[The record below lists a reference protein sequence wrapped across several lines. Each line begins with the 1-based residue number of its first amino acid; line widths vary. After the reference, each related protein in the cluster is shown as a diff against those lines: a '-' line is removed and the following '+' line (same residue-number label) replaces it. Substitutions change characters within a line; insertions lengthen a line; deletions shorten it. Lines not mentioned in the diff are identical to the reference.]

1 MTLARKKTSD
11 DIYSYLE
18 HELKNSIQGE
28 VNFDDVYRQ
37 MYATDGSIYKM
48 TPIGVTLPKN
58 PDDVSAIIDICNKNK
73 TAVLPRGGGTSL
85 SGQTVNSAV
94 VMDFSKYMNNVLE
107 INPEEKFVITEPG
120 ITIDNLNQS
129 LKHTNL
135 HFTPDPSTKSR
146 ANVGGAMGNNS
157 CGAHS
162 VIYGKTVDQVKEM
175 EVILSD
181 SSKAYFEEIS
191 GKRLEDKISL
201 DNLEGKIYRDV
212 MSMSSKYYDE
222 INSKY
227 SKVNRRVGGYN
238 LDLVHPNS
246 NKLNLVNIMVG
257 SEGTLAAVTKAK
269 LNLEPLPKYVGLAI
283 LHFKDL
289 IESMEAT
296 VATLEEGPAAVEHIG
311 EMIITQAKQS
321 LGFSRNL
328 DFLQGDPTD
337 ILVVEMNG
345 STDNEVRSKIQK
357 LSEKMKRL
365 NLSYAITTLFDSSKI
380 SQVWA
385 MRQAGLGLMMNI
397 PGDKKPIPFVEDTAV
412 SPEKL
417 PEYVKRFDEIVRS
430 NGTEAGYY
438 GHASEGCL
446 HIRPTIN
453 LKNQEGIDRMIKIS
467 DEISDL
473 VKEFDGSLSG
483 EHGDGIVRG
492 VWSEKMYGSKIIN
505 SFRELKGAFDPDS
518 IMNPGKIFDTPK
530 MGDNLRYGTTYK
542 LKTIDTILDFSKE
555 GGFEG
560 AVEKCIGVGACR
572 KLNAGAMCPSYMA
585 TREEVHSTRGRA
597 NALRGVLSG
606 ALKEDLLT
614 SKKML
619 KVLDLCIE
627 CKSCKSEC
635 PANVDMAKIKYEFLH
650 NYYKKHKTPLRSK
663 LVGSVPILYKF
674 IAGPQAYFF
683 NLANKLPFAKILTE
697 KIIGIHKNR
706 SMPEISTYTFESWFK
721 KRVPNTTKSRGKIL
735 FFHDTHINFIHP
747 EVGKSAVKILEA
759 AGYEV
764 EITNRKCCGRTMI
777 SKGLL
782 DDAKKNVDYN
792 TNLLYEYVKK
802 GIKIVGVE
810 ASCVS
815 SMQDEF
821 PDLADDKEKARK
833 ISENTFTV
841 QDLLM
846 QIQDDNFQQISWNSS
861 NKDLLLFVHCHE
873 RALNGTSNSLES
885 LNLPQK
891 FNAKLIDAGCCGMAG
906 SFGME
911 KEHYEISKKMAEDRL
926 LPTINNSSEN
936 EEIIVTGISCHDQIK
951 DLSNK
956 NPKYLVEVLAE
967 AIDY

>member
-1 MTLARKKTSD
+1 MTSTKEKTNNQIKSD
-11 DIYSYLE
+11 LE
-18 HELKNSIQGE
+18 NELKKNIQGE
-28 VNFDDVYRQ
+28 VRFDDVYRQ
-37 MYATDGSIYKM
+37 MYSTDGSIYSM
-48 TPIGVTLPKN
+48 TPVGVTLPKN
-58 PDDVSAIIDICNKNK
+58 DDDVTAIIDICNKSN
-73 TAVLPRGGGTSL
+73 TAILPRGGGTSL

-94 VMDFSKYMNNVLE
+94 VIDFSKYMNNVIE
-107 INPEEKFVITEPG
+107 INPEEKYVITQPG
-120 ITIDNLNQS
+120 ITIDNLNQK
-129 LKHTNL
+129 LKHLNL

-162 VIYGKTVDQVKEM
+162 IIYGKTVDQVREM

-181 SSKAYFEEIS
+181 SSKAYFEEVS
-191 GKRLEDKISL
+191 GKVLEDKISL
-201 DNLEGKIYRDV
+201 SNLEGKIYRDV
-212 MSMSSKYYDE
+212 MSLSSKYYDE
-222 INSKY
+222 IKNKY

-238 LDLVHPNS
+238 LDLFHPNS
-246 NKLNLVNIMVG
+246 NKINLVNMMVG

-269 LNLEPLPKYVGLAI
+269 LNLEPIPEFVGLAI

-311 EMIITQAKQS
+311 KMIITQAKQS

-345 STDNEVRSKIQK
+345 NSHNNVKDKIEK
-357 LSEKMKRL
+357 LSNKMKKL
-365 NLSYAITTLFDSSKI
+365 NLTYAITKIFDPIQQSK
-380 SQVWA
+380 VWA

-397 PGDKKPIPFVEDTAV
+397 PGDAKPIPFVEDTAV

-417 PEYVKRFDEIVRS
+417 PEYVKRFDEIVRA

-438 GHASEGCL
+438 GHAAEGCL

-453 LKNQEGIDRMIKIS
+453 LKNNEGIERMIKIS

-492 VWSEKMYGSKIIN
+492 AWSEKMYGPKIID
-505 SFRELKGAFDPDS
+505 SFRELKSAFDPES

-530 MGDNLRYGTTYK
+530 MGENLRYGSAYK
-542 LKTIDTILDFSKE
+542 LKKIDTVLDFSVE

-560 AVEKCIGVGACR
+560 AIEKCIGVGACR
-572 KLNAGAMCPSYMA
+572 KLDAGAMCPSYMA

-606 ALKEDLLT
+606 SLNEDFLT
-614 SKKML
+614 NKKML
-619 KVLDLCIE
+619 EVLDLCIE

-650 NYYKKHKTPLRSK
+650 NYYKKNKVPLRSK
-663 LVGSVPILYKF
+663 LVGSVPKLYKL
-674 IAGPQAYFF
+674 ISGPQAILF
-683 NLANKLPFAKILTE
+683 NLVNKIPFSKIITE
-697 KIIGIHKNR
+697 KIIGIDRRRK
-706 SMPEISTYTFESWFK
+706 MPNISTYTFESWFK
-721 KRVPNTTKSRGKIL
+721 KRDINSSKSRGKIL
-735 FFHDTHINFIHP
+735 FFHDTHINYIHP
-747 EVGKSAVKILEA
+747 EVGKSTVKVLEA

-764 EITNRKCCGRTMI
+764 QIADRKCCGRTMI

-782 DDAKKNVDYN
+782 DEAKKNVDYN
-792 TNLLYEYVKK
+792 TNLLYKYVEK

-810 ASCVS
+810 SSCVS
-815 SMQDEF
+815 AMQDEF
-821 PDLADDKEKARK
+821 PDLADDRSKAKEIAK
-833 ISENTFTV
+833 NTFTI
-841 QDLLM
+841 QDLLV
-846 QIQDDNFQQISWNSS
+846 QIQNDGGQQIKWKSL

-873 RALNGTSNSLES
+873 RALDGIDNSLES
-885 LNLPQK
+885 LNLPDNFQ
-891 FNAKLIDAGCCGMAG
+891 AKLIDAGCCGMAG

-911 KEHYEISKKMAEDRL
+911 KEHYDISKKMANDRL
-926 LPTINNSSEN
+926 IPAINNSEKN
-936 EEIIVTGISCHDQIK
+936 QEIIVTGISCYDQIK

-956 NPKYLVEVLAE
+956 NPKYLIEVLAE
-967 AIDY
+967 AIDS

>member
-1 MTLARKKTSD
+1 MTSSKEKTKIQIKSD
-11 DIYSYLE
+11 LE
-18 HELKNSIQGE
+18 NELIKNIQGE
-28 VNFDDVYRQ
+28 VKFDDIYRQ
-37 MYATDGSIYKM
+37 MYSTDGSIYSM
-48 TPIGVTLPKN
+48 TPVGVTLPKN
-58 PDDVSAIIDICNKNK
+58 SDDVSAIIDICNKNN
-73 TAVLPRGGGTSL
+73 TAILPRGGGTSL

-94 VMDFSKYMNNVLE
+94 VIDFSKYMNNVIE
-107 INPEEKFVITEPG
+107 INPEEKYVITQPG
-120 ITIDNLNQS
+120 ITIDNLNQK
-129 LKHTNL
+129 LKYLNL

-162 VIYGKTVDQVKEM
+162 IIYGKTVDQVKEM

-181 SSKAYFEEIS
+181 SSKAYFKEIS
-191 GKRLEDKISL
+191 GKVLEDKISL
-201 DNLEGKIYRDV
+201 SNLEGKIYRDV
-212 MSMSSKYYDE
+212 MSLSSKYYDE
-222 INSKY
+222 IKNKY

-238 LDLVHPNS
+238 LDLFNPNS
-246 NKLNLVNIMVG
+246 NKINLVNIMVG
-257 SEGTLAAVTKAK
+257 SEGTLSAVTKAK
-269 LNLEPLPKYVGLAI
+269 LNLEPIPEFVGLAI

-311 EMIITQAKQS
+311 QMIITQAKQS

-345 STDNEVRSKIQK
+345 ISTDDVKDKIEK
-357 LSEKMKRL
+357 LTKKMKRL
-365 NLSYAITTLFDSSKI
+365 NLSYAITEIFDPVQQSK
-380 SQVWA
+380 VWA

-397 PGDKKPIPFVEDTAV
+397 PGDSKPIPFVEDTAV

-417 PEYVKRFDEIVRS
+417 PEYVKRFDEIVRA

-438 GHASEGCL
+438 GHAAEGCL

-453 LKNQEGIDRMIKIS
+453 LKNNEGIERMIKIS
-467 DEISDL
+467 EEISDL
-473 VKEFDGSLSG
+473 VKEFDGTLSG

-492 VWSEKMYGSKIIN
+492 AWAEKMYGSKIIN
-505 SFRELKGAFDPDS
+505 SFRELKNAFDPKS

-530 MGDNLRYGTTYK
+530 MGENLRYGTAYK
-542 LKTIDTILDFSKE
+542 LKKIDTILDFSVE

-606 ALKEDLLT
+606 SLNEDFLT
-614 SKKML
+614 NKKML
-619 KVLDLCIE
+619 EVLDLCIE

-635 PANVDMAKIKYEFLH
+635 PANVDMAKIKYEFLN
-650 NYYKKHKTPLRSK
+650 NYYKKNKVPLRSK
-663 LVGSVPILYKF
+663 LVGSVPKLYKL
-674 IAGPQAYFF
+674 ICGPQANLF
-683 NLANKLPFAKILTE
+683 NLANKLPFSKLITE
-697 KIIGIHKNR
+697 KIFGIDRKR
-706 SMPEISTYTFESWFK
+706 KMPNISTYTFESWFK
-721 KRVPNTTKSRGKIL
+721 KRDNKSSKSRGKIL
-735 FFHDTHINFIHP
+735 FFHDTHINYIHP
-747 EVGKSAVKILEA
+747 EVGKSAVKVLEA

-764 EITNRKCCGRTMI
+764 EIADRKCCGRTMI

-782 DDAKKNVDYN
+782 DEAKKNVDYN
-792 TNLLYEYVKK
+792 TELLYKYVEK

-810 ASCVS
+810 SSCVS
-815 SMQDEF
+815 AMQDEF
-821 PDLADDKEKARK
+821 PDLADDRAKAK
-833 ISENTFTV
+833 MIAENTITI
-841 QDLLM
+841 QSLLV
-846 QIQDDNFQQISWNSS
+846 QIQNDGEQQIKWKSLT
-861 NKDLLLFVHCHE
+861 KDLLLFVHCHE
-873 RALNGTSNSLES
+873 RALDGSDNSLES
-885 LNLPQK
+885 LNLPDK

-911 KEHYEISKKMAEDRL
+911 KEHYDISKKMASDRL
-926 LPTINNSSEN
+926 IPAINNSEKN
-936 EEIIVTGISCHDQIK
+936 QEIIVTGISCYDQIK

-956 NPKYLVEVLAE
+956 NPKYLIEVLAE
-967 AIDY
+967 AIEN

>member
-58 PDDVSAIIDICNKNK
+58 PDDVSAILDICNKNK

-663 LVGSVPILYKF
+663 LVGSVPVLYKF

>member
-28 VNFDDVYRQ
+28 VNFDEVYRQ
-37 MYATDGSIYKM
+37 MYSTDGSIYKM

-58 PDDVSAIIDICNKNK
+58 PDDVSAIIDICNKNN

-107 INPEEKFVITEPG
+107 INPEENYVITEPG
-120 ITIDNLNQS
+120 ITIDNLNQRV
-129 LKHTNL
+129 KHTNL

-157 CGAHS
+157 CGTHS

-191 GKRLEDKISL
+191 GKALEDKISL
-201 DNLEGKIYRDV
+201 NNLEGKIYRDV

-222 INSKY
+222 IKSKY

-238 LDLVHPNS
+238 LDLVNPNT

-283 LHFKDL
+283 LHFTDL

-311 EMIITQAKQS
+311 KMIITQAKQS

-328 DFLQGDPTD
+328 DFLQGEPTD

-345 STDNEVRSKIQK
+345 SSERQVRDKIQK
-357 LSEKMKRL
+357 LEDKMKRL
-365 NLSYAITTLFDSSKI
+365 NLSYAITKLFDSSKI

-417 PEYVKRFDEIVRS
+417 PEYVKRFDEIVRR

-438 GHASEGCL
+438 GHAAEGCL

-467 DEISDL
+467 YEISDL

-492 VWSEKMYGSKIIN
+492 VWAEKMYGPKIVD

-530 MGDNLRYGTTYK
+530 MGDNLRYGTNYK
-542 LKTIDTILDFSKE
+542 LRSIDTVLDFSEE

-606 ALKEDLLT
+606 ALKEDLMT

-650 NYYKKHKTPLRSK
+650 NYYKKNKTPLRSK

-683 NLANKLPFAKILTE
+683 NLANKLPLAKVITE
-697 KIIGIHKNR
+697 KIIGIHKKR
-706 SMPEISTYTFESWFK
+706 QMPEISTYTFESWFK
-721 KRVPNTTKSRGKIL
+721 KRVSNSTKSRGKIL

-747 EVGKSAVKILEA
+747 EVGKATVKILES

-782 DDAKKNVDYN
+782 DDAKKNVNYN
-792 TNLLYEYVKK
+792 TKLLYDYVEK
-802 GIKIVGVE
+802 GIKIIGVE

-815 SMQDEF
+815 AMQDEF
-821 PDLADDKEKARK
+821 PDLADEKEKAKK

-841 QDLLM
+841 QDLLI
-846 QIQDDNFQQISWNSS
+846 QIQDDGNQQINWNSLD
-861 NKDLLLFVHCHE
+861 KDLLLFVHCHE
-873 RALNGTSNSLES
+873 RALNGTNNSLGS
-885 LNLPQK
+885 LNLPNK

-926 LPTINNSSEN
+926 LPSIENSKEN
-936 EEIIVTGISCHDQIK
+936 QEIIVTGISCHDQIK
-951 DLSNK
+951 DLSHK
-956 NPKYLVEVLAE
+956 KPKYLVEVLAE
-967 AIDY
+967 AIDS

>member
-37 MYATDGSIYKM
+37 MYSTDGSIYKM

-542 LKTIDTILDFSKE
+542 LKKIDTILDFSKE

-663 LVGSVPILYKF
+663 LVGSVPVLYKF

-861 NKDLLLFVHCHE
+861 NKDLLLFVQCHE

>member
-94 VMDFSKYMNNVLE
+94 VMDFSKYMNNVIE

-663 LVGSVPILYKF
+663 LVGSVPVLYKF

>member
-28 VNFDDVYRQ
+28 VNFDEVYRQ
-37 MYATDGSIYKM
+37 MYSTDGSIYKM

-58 PDDVSAIIDICNKNK
+58 PDDVSAIIDICNKNN

-107 INPEEKFVITEPG
+107 INPEENYVITEPG
-120 ITIDNLNQS
+120 ITIDNLNQRV
-129 LKHTNL
+129 KHTNL

-157 CGAHS
+157 CGTHS

-191 GKRLEDKISL
+191 GKALEDKISL
-201 DNLEGKIYRDV
+201 NNLEGKIYRDV

-222 INSKY
+222 IKSKY

-238 LDLVHPNS
+238 LDLVNPNT

-283 LHFKDL
+283 LHFTDL

-311 EMIITQAKQS
+311 KMIITQAKQS

-328 DFLQGDPTD
+328 DFLQGEPTD

-345 STDNEVRSKIQK
+345 SSERQVRDKIQK
-357 LSEKMKRL
+357 LEDKMKRL
-365 NLSYAITTLFDSSKI
+365 NLSYAITKLFDSSKI

-417 PEYVKRFDEIVRS
+417 PEYVKRFDEIVRR

-438 GHASEGCL
+438 GHAAEGCL

-492 VWSEKMYGSKIIN
+492 VWAEKMYGPKIVD

-530 MGDNLRYGTTYK
+530 MGDNLRYGTNYK
-542 LKTIDTILDFSKE
+542 LRSIDTVLDFSEE

-606 ALKEDLLT
+606 ALKEDLMT

-650 NYYKKHKTPLRSK
+650 NYYKKNKTPLRSK

-683 NLANKLPFAKILTE
+683 NLANKLPLAKVITE
-697 KIIGIHKNR
+697 KIIGIHKKR
-706 SMPEISTYTFESWFK
+706 QMPEISTYTFESWFK
-721 KRVPNTTKSRGKIL
+721 KRVSNSTKSRGKIL

-747 EVGKSAVKILEA
+747 EVGKATVKILES

-782 DDAKKNVDYN
+782 DDAKKNVNYN
-792 TNLLYEYVKK
+792 TKLLYDYVEK
-802 GIKIVGVE
+802 GIKIIGVE

-815 SMQDEF
+815 AMQDEF
-821 PDLADDKEKARK
+821 PDLADEKEKAKK

-841 QDLLM
+841 QDLLI
-846 QIQDDNFQQISWNSS
+846 QIQDDGNQQINWNSLD
-861 NKDLLLFVHCHE
+861 KDLLLFVHCHE
-873 RALNGTSNSLES
+873 RALNGTNNSLGS
-885 LNLPQK
+885 LNLPNK

-926 LPTINNSSEN
+926 LPSIENSKEN
-936 EEIIVTGISCHDQIK
+936 QEIIVTGISCHDQIK
-951 DLSNK
+951 DLSHK
-956 NPKYLVEVLAE
+956 KPKYLVEVLAE
-967 AIDY
+967 AIDS

>member
-28 VNFDDVYRQ
+28 VNFDEVYRQ
-37 MYATDGSIYKM
+37 MYSTDGSIYKM

-58 PDDVSAIIDICNKNK
+58 PDDVSAIIDICNKNN

-107 INPEEKFVITEPG
+107 INPEENYVITEPG
-120 ITIDNLNQS
+120 ITIDNLNQRV
-129 LKHTNL
+129 KHTNL

-157 CGAHS
+157 CGTHS

-191 GKRLEDKISL
+191 GKALEDKISL
-201 DNLEGKIYRDV
+201 NNLEGKIYRDV

-222 INSKY
+222 IKSKY

-238 LDLVHPNS
+238 LDLVNPNT

-283 LHFKDL
+283 LHFTDL

-311 EMIITQAKQS
+311 KMIITQAKQS

-328 DFLQGDPTD
+328 DFLQGEPTD

-345 STDNEVRSKIQK
+345 SSERQVRDKIQK
-357 LSEKMKRL
+357 LEDKMKRL
-365 NLSYAITTLFDSSKI
+365 NLSYAITKLFDSSKI

-417 PEYVKRFDEIVRS
+417 PEYVKRFDEIVRR

-438 GHASEGCL
+438 GHAAEGCL

-492 VWSEKMYGSKIIN
+492 VWAEKMYGPKIVD

-530 MGDNLRYGTTYK
+530 MGDNLRYGTNYK
-542 LKTIDTILDFSKE
+542 LRSIDTVLDFSEE

-606 ALKEDLLT
+606 ALKEDLMT

-650 NYYKKHKTPLRSK
+650 NYYKKNKTPLRSK

-683 NLANKLPFAKILTE
+683 NLANKLPLAKVITE
-697 KIIGIHKNR
+697 KIIGIHKKR
-706 SMPEISTYTFESWFK
+706 QMPEISTYTFESWFK
-721 KRVPNTTKSRGKIL
+721 KRVSNSTKSRGKIL

-747 EVGKSAVKILEA
+747 EVGKATVKILEA

-782 DDAKKNVDYN
+782 DDAKKNVNYN
-792 TNLLYEYVKK
+792 TKLLYDYVEK
-802 GIKIVGVE
+802 GIKIIGVE

-815 SMQDEF
+815 AMQDEF
-821 PDLADDKEKARK
+821 PDLADEKEKAKK

-841 QDLLM
+841 QDLLI
-846 QIQDDNFQQISWNSS
+846 QIQDDGNQQINWNSLD
-861 NKDLLLFVHCHE
+861 KDLLLFVHCHE
-873 RALNGTSNSLES
+873 RALNGTNNSLGS
-885 LNLPQK
+885 LNLPNK

-926 LPTINNSSEN
+926 LPSIENSKEN
-936 EEIIVTGISCHDQIK
+936 QEIIVTGISCHDQIK
-951 DLSNK
+951 DLSHK
-956 NPKYLVEVLAE
+956 KPKYLVEVLAE
-967 AIDY
+967 AIDS

>member
-28 VNFDDVYRQ
+28 VNFDEVYRQ
-37 MYATDGSIYKM
+37 MYSTDGSIYKM

-58 PDDVSAIIDICNKNK
+58 PDDVSAIIDICNKNN

-107 INPEEKFVITEPG
+107 INPEENYVITEPG
-120 ITIDNLNQS
+120 ITIDNLNQRV
-129 LKHTNL
+129 KHTNL

-157 CGAHS
+157 CGTHS

-191 GKRLEDKISL
+191 GKALEDKISL
-201 DNLEGKIYRDV
+201 NNLEGKIYRDV

-222 INSKY
+222 IKSKY

-238 LDLVHPNS
+238 LDLVNPNT

-283 LHFKDL
+283 LHFTDL

-311 EMIITQAKQS
+311 KMIITQAKQS

-328 DFLQGDPTD
+328 DFLQGEPTD

-345 STDNEVRSKIQK
+345 SSERQVRDKIQK
-357 LSEKMKRL
+357 LEDKMKRL
-365 NLSYAITTLFDSSKI
+365 NLSYAITKLFDSSKI

-417 PEYVKRFDEIVRS
+417 PEYVKRFDEIVRR

-438 GHASEGCL
+438 GHAAEGCL

-492 VWSEKMYGSKIIN
+492 VWAEKMYGPKIVD

-530 MGDNLRYGTTYK
+530 MGDNLRYGTNYK
-542 LKTIDTILDFSKE
+542 LRSIDTVLDFSEE

-606 ALKEDLLT
+606 ALKEDLMT

-650 NYYKKHKTPLRSK
+650 NYYKKNKTPLRSK

-683 NLANKLPFAKILTE
+683 NLANKLPLAKVITE
-697 KIIGIHKNR
+697 KIIGIHKKR
-706 SMPEISTYTFESWFK
+706 QMPEISSYTFESWFK
-721 KRVPNTTKSRGKIL
+721 KRVSNSTKSRGKIL

-747 EVGKSAVKILEA
+747 EVGKATVKILEA

-782 DDAKKNVDYN
+782 DDAKKNVNYN
-792 TNLLYEYVKK
+792 TKLLYDYVEK
-802 GIKIVGVE
+802 GIKIIGVE

-815 SMQDEF
+815 AMQDEF
-821 PDLADDKEKARK
+821 PDLADEKEKAKK

-841 QDLLM
+841 QDLLI
-846 QIQDDNFQQISWNSS
+846 QIQDDGNQQINWNSLD
-861 NKDLLLFVHCHE
+861 KDLLLFVHCHE
-873 RALNGTSNSLES
+873 RALNGTNNSLGS
-885 LNLPQK
+885 LNLPNK

-926 LPTINNSSEN
+926 LPSIENSKEN
-936 EEIIVTGISCHDQIK
+936 QEIIVTGISCHDQIK
-951 DLSNK
+951 DLSHK
-956 NPKYLVEVLAE
+956 KPKYLVEVLAE
-967 AIDY
+967 AIDS

>member
-1 MTLARKKTSD
+1 MTLVRKKASD

-18 HELKNSIQGE
+18 HELKSNIQGE
-28 VNFDDVYRQ
+28 VNFDDLYKQ
-37 MYATDGSIYKM
+37 MYSTDGSIYSM

-58 PDDVSAIIDICNKNK
+58 SDDVSAIIDICNKNN

-107 INPEEKFVITEPG
+107 INTEEKSVITQPG
-120 ITIDNLNQS
+120 ITIDNLNEK

-162 VIYGKTVDQVKEM
+162 VIYGKTVDQVREM

-191 GKRLEDKISL
+191 GKVLEDKISL
-201 DNLEGKIYRDV
+201 NNLEGKIYRDV
-212 MSMSSKYYDE
+212 MSLSSKYYDE
-222 INSKY
+222 INNKY

-283 LHFKDL
+283 LHFTDL

-311 EMIITQAKQS
+311 KMIITQAKQS
-321 LGFSRNL
+321 LGFARNL
-328 DFLQGDPTD
+328 DFLQGEPTD

-345 STDNEVRSKIQK
+345 SSENEVRSKIKK

-438 GHASEGCL
+438 GHAAEGCL

-453 LKNQEGIDRMIKIS
+453 LKTQEGIDRMIKIS
-467 DEISDL
+467 SEISDL

-492 VWSEKMYGSKIIN
+492 VWSEKMYGPKIIN

-530 MGDNLRYGTTYK
+530 MGDNLRYGTEYK
-542 LKTIDTILDFSKE
+542 LKSIDTILDFTEE

-572 KLNAGAMCPSYMA
+572 KLNAGSMCPSYMA

-606 ALKEDLLT
+606 ALKEEALT

-650 NYYKKHKTPLRSK
+650 NYYKKHKMPLRSK
-663 LVGSVPILYKF
+663 LVGSVPTLYKI
-674 IAGPQAYFF
+674 IAGPQAYIF
-683 NLANKLPFAKILTE
+683 NIVNKLPFMKILSE
-697 KIIGIHKNR
+697 KIIGIHKSR
-706 SMPEISTYTFESWFK
+706 KMPEISTYTFESWFK
-721 KRVPNTTKSRGKIL
+721 KRISVSSNSRGKIL
-735 FFHDTHINFIHP
+735 FFHDTHINYIHP

-764 EITNRKCCGRTMI
+764 EITEKKCCGRTMI

-782 DDAKKNVDYN
+782 DEAKKNVDYN

-810 ASCVS
+810 ASCIS
-815 SMQDEF
+815 SIQDEF
-821 PDLADDKEKARK
+821 PDLAEDKEKAKK
-833 ISENTFTV
+833 ISENTFSI
-841 QDLLM
+841 QDILM
-846 QIQDDNFQQISWNSS
+846 QIKNDNNQQINWNSNS
-861 NKDLLLFVHCHE
+861 KDLLLFVHCHE
-873 RALNGTSNSLES
+873 KALNGTNNSLGS
-885 LNLPQK
+885 LNLPEK
-891 FNAKLIDAGCCGMAG
+891 YNAKLIDAGCCGMAG

-911 KEHYEISKKMAEDRL
+911 KEHYDVSKKMAEDRL
-926 LPTINNSSEN
+926 LPSIENSEKDQ
-936 EEIIVTGISCHDQIK
+936 EIIVTGISCHDQIN
-951 DLSNK
+951 DLSVK
-956 NPKYLVEVLAE
+956 KSRYLVEVLAE
-967 AIDY
+967 AIDS

>member
-1 MTLARKKTSD
+1 MTLARKKASD

-18 HELKNSIQGE
+18 HELKSNIQGE
-28 VNFDDVYRQ
+28 VNFDDVYKQ
-37 MYATDGSIYKM
+37 MYSTDGSIYSM

-58 PDDVSAIIDICNKNK
+58 PDDVSAIIEICNKNN

-85 SGQTVNSAV
+85 SGQTVNSAI
-94 VMDFSKYMNNVLE
+94 VMDFSKYMNKVLE
-107 INPEEKFVITEPG
+107 INPEEKYVITEPG
-120 ITIDNLNQS
+120 ITIDNLNEK
-129 LKHTNL
+129 LNYTNL

-146 ANVGGAMGNNS
+146 ANIGGAMGNNS

-191 GKRLEDKISL
+191 GKVLEDKISL
-201 DNLEGKIYRDV
+201 NNLEGKIYRDV
-212 MSMSSKYYDE
+212 MSLSSKYYDE
-222 INSKY
+222 INNKY

-283 LHFKDL
+283 LHFTDL

-311 EMIITQAKQS
+311 KMIITQAKQS
-321 LGFSRNL
+321 LGFARNL
-328 DFLQGDPTD
+328 DFLQGEPTD

-345 STDNEVRSKIQK
+345 TSENEVKSKIQK

-397 PGDKKPIPFVEDTAV
+397 PGDEKPIPFVEDTAV

-438 GHASEGCL
+438 GHAAEGCL

-453 LKNQEGIDRMIKIS
+453 LKAQEGIDRMIKIS
-467 DEISDL
+467 SEISDL

-492 VWSEKMYGSKIIN
+492 VWSEKMYGPKIIN

-542 LKTIDTILDFSKE
+542 LKSIDTILDFTEE

-606 ALKEDLLT
+606 ALKEDILT

-650 NYYKKHKTPLRSK
+650 NYYKKHKIPFRSK
-663 LVGSVPILYKF
+663 LIGSVPILYKF
-674 IAGPQAYFF
+674 IAGPQAYIF
-683 NLANKLPFAKILTE
+683 NIANKLPFIKILTE
-697 KIIGIHKNR
+697 KIVGIHKNR
-706 SMPEISTYTFESWFK
+706 HMPTISSYTFESWFK
-721 KRVPNTTKSRGKIL
+721 KRISNSSNSRGKIL
-735 FFHDTHINFIHP
+735 FFHDTHINYIHP

-764 EITNRKCCGRTMI
+764 EITDRKCCGRTMI

-810 ASCVS
+810 ASCIS
-815 SMQDEF
+815 SIQDEF
-821 PDLADDKEKARK
+821 PDLAEDKNKAKK
-833 ISENTFTV
+833 ISENTFTI
-841 QDLLM
+841 QDILM
-846 QIQDDNFQQISWNSS
+846 QIQNDNNQQIKWNSS

-873 RALNGTSNSLES
+873 RALKGTNNSLGS
-885 LNLPQK
+885 LNLPK
-891 FNAKLIDAGCCGMAG
+891 KYNAKLIDAGCCGMAG

-911 KEHYEISKKMAEDRL
+911 KEHYNVSKKMAEDRL
-926 LPTINNSSEN
+926 LPSINNSEESQ
-936 EEIIVTGISCHDQIK
+936 EIIVTGISCHDQIN
-951 DLSNK
+951 DLSDK
-956 NPKYLVEVLAE
+956 KARYLVEVLAD
-967 AIDY
+967 AIEP

>member
-37 MYATDGSIYKM
+37 MYSTDGSIYKM

-663 LVGSVPILYKF
+663 LVGSVPVLYKF

>member
-1 MTLARKKTSD
+1 MTLARKKASD

-18 HELKNSIQGE
+18 HELKSNIQGE
-28 VNFDDVYRQ
+28 VNFDDVYKQ
-37 MYATDGSIYKM
+37 MYSTDGSIYSM

-58 PDDVSAIIDICNKNK
+58 PDDVSAIIDICNKNN

-85 SGQTVNSAV
+85 SGQTVNSAI
-94 VMDFSKYMNNVLE
+94 VMDFSKYMNKVLE
-107 INPEEKFVITEPG
+107 INSEEKYVITEPG
-120 ITIDNLNQS
+120 ITIDNLNEK
-129 LKHTNL
+129 LNYTNL

-191 GKRLEDKISL
+191 GKVLEDKISL
-201 DNLEGKIYRDV
+201 NNLEGKIYRDV
-212 MSMSSKYYDE
+212 MSLSSKYYDE
-222 INSKY
+222 INNKY

-283 LHFKDL
+283 LHFTDL

-311 EMIITQAKQS
+311 KMIITQAKQS
-321 LGFSRNL
+321 LGFARNL
-328 DFLQGDPTD
+328 DFLQGEPTD

-345 STDNEVRSKIQK
+345 TSENEVKSKIQK

-397 PGDKKPIPFVEDTAV
+397 PGDEKPIPFVEDTAV

-438 GHASEGCL
+438 GHAAEGCL

-453 LKNQEGIDRMIKIS
+453 LKAQEGIDRMIKIS
-467 DEISDL
+467 SEISDL

-492 VWSEKMYGSKIIN
+492 VWSEKMYGPKIIN

-530 MGDNLRYGTTYK
+530 MGDNLRYGTAYK
-542 LKTIDTILDFSKE
+542 LKSIDTILDFTEE

-606 ALKEDLLT
+606 ALKEDVLT

-650 NYYKKHKTPLRSK
+650 NYYKKHKIPFRSK
-663 LVGSVPILYKF
+663 LIGSVPILYKF
-674 IAGPQAYFF
+674 IAGPQAHIF
-683 NLANKLPFAKILTE
+683 NIANKLPFIKILTE
-697 KIIGIHKNR
+697 KIVGIHKNR
-706 SMPEISTYTFESWFK
+706 HMPVISSYTFESWFR
-721 KRVPNTTKSRGKIL
+721 KRISNSSKSRGKIL
-735 FFHDTHINFIHP
+735 FFHDTHVNYIHP

-810 ASCVS
+810 ASCIS
-815 SMQDEF
+815 SIQDEF
-821 PDLADDKEKARK
+821 PDLAEDKKKAKK
-833 ISENTFTV
+833 ISENTFTI
-841 QDLLM
+841 QDILM
-846 QIQDDNFQQISWNSS
+846 QIQNDNNQQIKWNSS

-873 RALNGTSNSLES
+873 RALKGTNNSLGS
-885 LNLPQK
+885 LNLPK
-891 FNAKLIDAGCCGMAG
+891 KYNAKLIDAGCCGMAG

-911 KEHYEISKKMAEDRL
+911 KEHYNVSKKMAEDRL
-926 LPTINNSSEN
+926 LPSINNSE
-936 EEIIVTGISCHDQIK
+936 ERQEIIVTGISCYDQIN
-951 DLSNK
+951 DLSDK
-956 NPKYLVEVLAE
+956 KARYLVEVLAD
-967 AIDY
+967 AIEP

>member
-1 MTLARKKTSD
+1 MTLAKKKKSD
-11 DIYSYLE
+11 DVYSYLE
-18 HELKNSIQGE
+18 NELKKSIQGE
-28 VNFDDVYRQ
+28 VNFDDVYKQ
-37 MYATDGSIYKM
+37 MYSTDGSIYSM

-58 PDDVSAIIDICNKNK
+58 PDDVSAIIDICNRNN

-107 INPEEKFVITEPG
+107 INPEENYVITEPG
-120 ITIDNLNQS
+120 ITIDNLNQR

-191 GKRLEDKISL
+191 GKVLEDKISL
-201 DNLEGKIYRDV
+201 SNLEGKIYRDV
-212 MSMSSKYYDE
+212 MSLSSKYYDE
-222 INSKY
+222 ISNKY

-246 NKLNLVNIMVG
+246 NKINLVNIMVG

-269 LNLEPLPKYVGLAI
+269 LNLEPIPKFVGLAI

-289 IESMEAT
+289 VESMEAT
-296 VATLEEGPAAVEHIG
+296 VATLDEGPAAVEHIG

-345 STDNEVRSKIQK
+345 NSQSEVKSKIEK
-357 LSEKMKRL
+357 LSQKMNRL
-365 NLSYAITTLFDSSKI
+365 NLSYAITKLYEPSKI
-380 SQVWA
+380 AQVWA

-417 PEYVKRFDEIVRS
+417 PEYVKRFDEIVRN

-492 VWSEKMYGSKIIN
+492 VWSEKMYGPKIID
-505 SFRELKGAFDPDS
+505 SFRDLKQAFDPET

-530 MGDNLRYGTTYK
+530 MGDNLRYGTAYK
-542 LKTIDTILDFSKE
+542 LKTIDTVLDFTQE

-560 AVEKCIGVGACR
+560 AIEKCIGVGACR

-650 NYYKKHKTPLRSK
+650 NYYKKNKTPLRSK
-663 LVGSVPILYKF
+663 LVGSVPKLYKL
-674 IAGPQAYFF
+674 IAGPQAHIFNFF
-683 NLANKLPFAKILTE
+683 NKLPITKIFNE
-697 KIIGIHKNR
+697 KFIGIHKNR
-706 SMPEISTYTFESWFK
+706 ELPNISSYTFESWFR
-721 KRVPNTTKSRGKIL
+721 KRKANTSKSRGKIL

-764 EITNRKCCGRTMI
+764 EIADRKCCGRTMI

-782 DDAKKNVDYN
+782 DEAKKNVDFN
-792 TNLLYEYVKK
+792 TDLLYKYVEQ

-810 ASCVS
+810 ASCMS

-821 PDLADDKEKARK
+821 PDLATDKSKAK
-833 ISENTFTV
+833 QISENTFTV

-846 QIQDDNFQQISWNSS
+846 QIQDDGKQQISWNATAK
-861 NKDLLLFVHCHE
+861 NLLLFVHCHE
-873 RALNGTSNSLES
+873 RALDGTSNSLGS
-885 LNLPQK
+885 LNLPNE
-891 FNAKLIDAGCCGMAG
+891 FNANLIDAGCCGMAG

-911 KEHYEISKKMAEDRL
+911 KEHYDISKKMAEDRL
-926 LPTINNSSEN
+926 LPAINNSSKE
-936 EEIIVTGISCHDQIK
+936 EEIIVTGISCHDQIG

-956 NPKYLVEVLAE
+956 KPKYLVEVLAE
-967 AIDY
+967 AIDS